1 MSVGDDPA
9 YTRFT
14 MWYAP
19 RADPTAHAMASAQAV
34 RNWHLLT
41 EEPLP
46 RLAADIRFEFHP
58 MHTR

>member
-1 MSVGDDPA
+1 MPVGDDPA

-14 MWYAP
+14 RWYAP
-19 RADPTAHAMASAQAV
+19 RTDPTAHVMAPAHAA
-34 RNWHLLT
+34 RNWYLLT

-58 MHTR
+58 IHSR